1 MGSQVIDEASVL
13 KQFDE
18 LVRKG
23 TVLYSDD
30 LKRIHHQDGG
40 FEFEFRLTSALKT
53 KPAAVFDNS
62 ELDTSTPPK
71 SPSPSP
77 QTSISG
83 TTTPMELDAE
93 GQIPGGDISVAGFV
107 ISGVN
112 ASHVLMFNKFCAY
125 RPHLILLTADGH
137 RRQFE
142 PLGRDDLE
150 AARDVLRGLNSNG
163 ESEYLVI
170 FNCGKDGGFSRLHK
184 HMQVIPAPSDFRLW
198 PDEAGLE
205 AAVPYEYLV
214 KRFEGGIP
222 GREELGGVYG
232 EMLRAATALVP
243 GREEV
248 VEEDGDGN
256 GVAVP
261 HNMIL
266 SERWMVV
273 VPRTKVD
280 VDGAGVNA
288 AGMLGIVWASGEET
302 YEQWLGLGPREVL
315 AEVGV
320 RKRC

>member
-13 KQFDE
+13 KQFDA

-30 LKRIHHQDGG
+30 LKKIHHQDGG
-40 FEFEFRLTSALKT
+40 FEFEFRLTSALKN

-62 ELDTSTPPK
+62 ELDAATTPPK
-71 SPSPSP
+71 SPSPAASN
-77 QTSISG
+77 G
-83 TTTPMELDAE
+83 TNTPMELDSE

-107 ISGVN
+107 ISPVN
-112 ASHVLMFNKFCAY
+112 NTHVLMFNKFCAY
-125 RPHLILLTADGH
+125 RPHLILLTANGY

-142 PLGRDDLE
+142 PLGREDLE
-150 AARDVLRGLNSNG
+150 AARDVLRGLNSDAG
-163 ESEYLVI
+163 SEYLVI
-170 FNCGKDGGFSRLHK
+170 FNCGKDGGCSRLHK

-198 PDEAGLE
+198 PDVRELE
-205 AAVPYEYLV
+205 AAVPYEYLL
-214 KRFEGGIP
+214 KRFENGIP
-222 GREELGGVYG
+222 GGEELAVMYG

-243 GREEV
+243 GREAV

-261 HNMIL
+261 HNVIL

-273 VPRTKVD
+273 VPRTKMD
-280 VDGAGVNA
+280 VEGGGVNA
-288 AGMLGIVWASGEET
+288 AGMMGMVWASGEET
-302 YEQWLGLGPREVL
+302 YEQWMGLGPREVL

-320 RKRC
+320 RKR